1 MTTLSS
7 TAFPTKAFING
18 QWVAGEDAK
27 TFVVNNPATG
37 ALLADVADC
46 GVKETEAAIEAA
58 HAAQAQWAGTSA
70 AQRSTILRRWYEL
83 MVAEIETLAFILTRE
98 NGKPLAEAK
107 GEILYGASYLEW
119 FAEEAKRVEGDIM
132 SAPSP
137 DKRILVTKQPV
148 GVCAAITPWNF
159 PSAMLLR
166 KAAAAL
172 AAGCTMVAKP
182 AQETPLSA
190 LAAAFLGAKAGIP
203 AGVLNVVPSSRAS
216 LLGKRMCDSP
226 LVQKITFTGS
236 TRVGKILLAQAAS
249 TVKKTSME
257 LGGNAPFIVF
267 EDADIEAAV
276 KGAMASK
283 YRNAGQTCVC
293 SNRFFLHRNI
303 ADEFT
308 RKFAAKA
315 ANLKVANGE
324 EAGAQIGPLINEAA
338 MENSKRLV
346 AEAVAG
352 GAEIVTGGSAD
363 NAGALFF
370 KPTILTRVTPQMSVA
385 REEIFAPIAPLM
397 IFDDEQEVIAKANN
411 VPVGL
416 AAYIYTKNLGRA
428 FRISEALAFGMV
440 GVNEG
445 VVSNPAAPFGG
456 VKQSGMGRE
465 GSKYG
470 LDDYLEIKYTLM
482 GGLNG

>member
-1 MTTLSS
+1 ME
-7 TAFPTKAFING
+7 K
-18 QWVAGEDAK
+18 
-27 TFVVNNPATG
+27 
-37 ALLADVADC
+37 
-46 GVKETEAAIEAA
+46 
-58 HAAQAQWAGTSA
+58 
-70 AQRSTILRRWYEL
+70 
-83 MVAEIETLAFILTRE
+83 
-98 NGKPLAEAK
+98 KP
-107 GEILYGASYLEW
+107 
-119 FAEEAKRVEGDIM
+119 
-132 SAPSP
+132 
-137 DKRILVTKQPV
+137 
-148 GVCAAITPWNF
+148 
-159 PSAMLLR
+159 
-166 KAAAAL
+166 
-172 AAGCTMVAKP
+172 
-182 AQETPLSA
+182 
-190 LAAAFLGAKAGIP
+190 
-203 AGVLNVVPSSRAS
+203 
-216 LLGKRMCDSP
+216 
-226 LVQKITFTGS
+226 
-236 TRVGKILLAQAAS
+236 
-249 TVKKTSME
+249 
-257 LGGNAPFIVF
+257 
-267 EDADIEAAV
+267 
-276 KGAMASK
+276 
-283 YRNAGQTCVC
+283 
-293 SNRFFLHRNI
+293 
-303 ADEFT
+303 
-308 RKFAAKA
+308 
-315 ANLKVANGE
+315 
-324 EAGAQIGPLINEAA
+324 GAQIGPLINEAA

-397 IFDDEQEVIAKANN
+397 IFDDEQEVIAEANN